1 MNILIAENEFATANT
16 IQSLAENMGHS
27 TRWACTGPEAL
38 VSLEKKPCELLI
50 LSAQLRDADITSL
63 LPALRRHHPELPVVA
78 LTSHNSLSLEQQIR
92 KMGVIYY
99 LIKPLDTE
107 ELGSIVSHV
116 STKQA

>member
-1 MNILIAENEFATANT
+1 MNILIAENEFTTADA

-38 VSLEKKPCELLI
+38 VSLETMPCDLLI
-50 LSAQLRDADITSL
+50 LSAQLRDADITYL
-63 LPALRRHHPELPVVA
+63 LPSLRRHHPDLPVVT
-78 LTSHNSLSLEQQIR
+78 LTSRNSLSLEQQIR

-99 LIKPLDTE
+99 LIKPLNTE